1 MLPAQVL
8 LSFIFSKEF
17 YFPGRLVDEFTGE
30 ISKRKGTTKLT
41 CSTQTAIGRFPLLP
55 SQDPAHPDSFSG
67 RKRICI
73 AGFDLV
79 GSIPDGREGRAFTA
93 LAEALAA
100 AGHEVTLLDLD
111 GQSVDNRRLVE
122 RTAEFARRR
131 IQFIPLPEPRSLR
144 LSGGRH
150 SIVAYRVYLWLKEQ
164 AFDIIHFP
172 EWKGPGYYCLL
183 AKHQGLAFADTL
195 FCVQAHG
202 PSWWRKTVDSEY
214 MECIEDLEL
223 SFLEQESVRLADVLV
238 SGSEYLLNWM
248 LEAKWKLP
256 QRTYVRQFP
265 APHHMNRSVEV
276 QDSGL
281 RAVGELVFSGSL
293 EQRCGLALFCDTLD
307 RMRSKPL
314 RFRVAFMGNPGT
326 VSGQSGVSYIQERS
340 RNWPWPVRILT
351 DLDRLA
357 RLNYLR
363 GQGRLAVIP
372 SLADN
377 LPDSV
382 RECLDAGV
390 PFIASDIGGIP
401 EMIAK
406 EDVERTCFPL
416 RSAVL
421 AEKLEQA
428 LRTGVRPARPAFDI
442 RENEAAWVS
451 WHSQLDCMPQTHA
464 PASEEKFAPLVS
476 VCIPHRN
483 RHHMLDRAIRSIL
496 AQDYTNYEIIVVDD
510 GSDDPSTTAYLKNL
524 ETDFAARGWSLLRQE
539 NRYPGAARNLAV
551 RHARGDYVFFMD
563 DDNVAKPHELS
574 TFIAIARKTGA
585 SILTCLLDIFTGDSP
600 EQAGSDARR
609 LLFLGPAA
617 SVGVFENRFGDSNAL
632 IKREVFD
639 KIGGFHEIY
648 GVNHEDRELFA
659 RAVLNGVHM
668 EVIPEALVWYHES
681 AGGVNNSTPLHAN
694 NMRGILPYLEAVPD
708 CLRDLILT
716 AQGMRYANDRMTSI
730 AALLSE
736 ERRIQPL
743 VVAGKT
749 LAEMGQREAA
759 MSILNKI
766 MQELKTISTPGL
778 IVEAFIGAAEFL
790 APVKETER
798 AGIFLLNACK
808 LAEETHNHSAVLKAK
823 SLIQS
828 LGL

>member
-1 MLPAQVL
+1 MIRKSTPSNRIEPARQ
-8 LSFIFSKEF
+8 
-17 YFPGRLVDEFTGE
+17 P
-30 ISKRKGTTKLT
+30 
-41 CSTQTAIGRFPLLP
+41 FPLLP
-55 SQDPAHPDSFSG
+55 LRDTVSSNSLPFS
-67 RKRICI
+67 KRICI
-73 AGFDLV
+73 AGFGLA
-79 GSIPDGREGRAFTA
+79 GHTPDDKEGRAFTA
-93 LAEALAA
+93 LAETLAA

-111 GQSVDNRRLVE
+111 CQSDDNRRLVE
-122 RTAEFARRR
+122 WAAGFAHRRVR
-131 IQFIPLPEPRSLR
+131 FLSLPEPRSLR

-164 AFDIIHFP
+164 AFDIVHFP
-172 EWKGPGYYCLL
+172 EWKGPGHYCLL
-183 AKHQGLAFADTL
+183 AKHQGLAFAKTL

-202 PSWWRKTVDSEY
+202 PSWWRKSVDSEY

-248 LEAKWKLP
+248 LEEKWKLP
-256 QRTYVRQFP
+256 ERTYVRQFP
-265 APHHMNRSVEV
+265 VTRDMNGPVEMR
-276 QDSGL
+276 DSGP
-281 RAVGELVFSGSL
+281 RAVEEFVFLGSL
-293 EQRCGLALFCDTLD
+293 EQRCGLALFCDALD

-314 RFRVAFMGNPGT
+314 RFRVTFMGNPGT
-326 VSGQSGVSYIQERS
+326 VSGQPSGNYIKERS

-351 DLDRLA
+351 DLDRQAKLD
-357 RLNYLR
+357 YLR
-363 GQGRLAVIP
+363 GPGILAVIP

-382 RECLDAGV
+382 RECLNSGA
-390 PFIASDIGGIP
+390 PFIASNIGGIP

-428 LRTGVRPARPAFDI
+428 LRIGARPARPAFDI
-442 RENEAAWVS
+442 RENETAWVS
-451 WHSQLDCMPQTHA
+451 WHNRLDCMPQTHA
-464 PASEEKFAPLVS
+464 PASEERFTPLVS

-483 RHHMLDRAIRSIL
+483 RHYMLDRAIGSIL

-510 GSDDPSTTAYLKNL
+510 GSDQPETLAYLKNL
-524 ETDFAARGWSLLRQE
+524 EVDFAARGWSVLKQE
-539 NRYPGAARNLAV
+539 NRFPGAARNLAV
-551 RHARGDYVFFMD
+551 RHARGDYIFFMD
-563 DDNVAKPHELS
+563 DDNLAKPHELS
-574 TFIAIARKTGA
+574 TFLAVAQKTGA
-585 SILTCLLDIFTGDSP
+585 SILTCLLDIFAEDSP
-600 EQAGSDARR
+600 EQAGSDGRR
-609 LLFLGPAA
+609 MLFLGPAA
-617 SVGVFENRFGDSNAL
+617 SVGIFENGFGDSNSL

-659 RAVLNGVHM
+659 RAVLNGIHM
-668 EVIPEALVWYHES
+668 EVIPEALVWYRES
-681 AGGVNNSTPLHAN
+681 AGGVNNCTPLHAN
-694 NMRGILPYLEAVPD
+694 NMRGILPYLETVPD
-708 CLRDLILT
+708 CLRDLIRT
-716 AQGMRYANDRMTSI
+716 AQGMRYANDRMTSL

-736 ERRIQPL
+736 ERRLQPL
-743 VVAGKT
+743 IVAGKT

-766 MQELKTISTPGL
+766 MQELKTIPTPGVV
-778 IVEAFIGAAEFL
+778 VEAFIGAAEFL
-790 APVKETER
+790 ARVKETER
-798 AGIFLLNACK
+798 AKIFLRNACK

-828 LGL
+828 LGLG